1 MVSSCRQGDLAL
13 LQLLWNATL
22 NLAKP
27 PTTRKN
33 HHGGL
38 LWVGFT
44 SVPPGACVMVF
55 CISSFTTSRKSP
67 MAWQGP
73 NPDIRCFSH
82 PASLKNTVF
91 LWKKSILTGKNTI
104 EININSDPTRLT
116 AVGRLYRSMCWKAK
130 SLALKLS
137 AETRSSSAWF
147 RKSALSYFLG
157 RSQIF
162 HMVIFCLK
170 SDPLWL
176 AQLDLKPIFTH
187 LHCTYLAIRHS
198 NFWFILCWGKFLT
211 RLGHIF
217 HLFFRSFCWPKN
229 AHYGICAT
237 KKI

>member
-22 NLAKP
+22 NLAHP
-27 PTTRKN
+27 PTTSWPPWWTPVSWI
-33 HHGGL
+33 H
-38 LWVGFT
+38 

-67 MAWQGP
+67 MACQGP
-73 NPDIRCFSH
+73 KSGHPDSFSH
-82 PASLKNTVF
+82 PASLQNMVF

-162 HMVIFCLK
+162 HIVF
-170 SDPLWL
+170 LWFFVWN
-176 AQLDLKPIFTH
+176 PI
-187 LHCTYLAIRHS
+187 
-198 NFWFILCWGKFLT
+198 
-211 RLGHIF
+211 
-217 HLFFRSFCWPKN
+217 LFD
-229 AHYGICAT
+229 
-237 KKI
+237 